1 MNLSHALMLTVE
13 CNFLT
18 YLVKP
23 FKWKDGWKMQISS
36 EKKIYEILAFFY
48 CTCNA
53 RVFRR
58 MLFYDDKIKV
68 ESHWVTCESIH

>member
-1 MNLSHALMLTVE
+1 MNLSHVLMLTVE

-36 EKKIYEILAFFY
+36 EKKYTKSWLFLL
-48 CTCNA
+48 CMQRA
-53 RVFRR
+53 RFQEDAVLRR
-58 MLFYDDKIKV
+58 
-68 ESHWVTCESIH
+68 